1 MIPLQLTLKN
11 FLSYRDV
18 TLDFRGLHTACIC
31 GANGAGKSSL
41 LEAITWAIW
50 GESRAANDDDVI
62 HTGGDFVRVDFEFRL
77 NEQTYRIIRSHPRGK
92 SSDLEFQ
99 VKSKTRFRT
108 LSAKG
113 VRTTQAQILA
123 VLKLDYD
130 TFTNS
135 AYLRQGRADEFMLRK
150 PSERKQIL
158 ADLLKLD
165 QYEMLASHAKDLS
178 KQYKGQSEQL
188 EIQLQRIR
196 QQIEQ
201 KKNLETDYKEIEIQ
215 LKTLQTQQD
224 QDRETLK
231 ELQSTENQ
239 RQLWQQQLGWQT
251 NQLQQLEQEIKGIL
265 REKYTSNQQLEQLK
279 SLINQESEISQ
290 NYQRFI
296 QAQQE
301 EFQLSEKFQ
310 QYQKL
315 LRQKQQ
321 VEQQLTQRINDLHLQ
336 IKQVQTQLEGLQQQ
350 ERELQDILESEGD
363 VKTGME
369 RLKAARQRLKQLDK
383 LQLQVSPLLQR
394 KYSLEAQIDRK
405 KAQQVARLE
414 QLGIT
419 IRQYQIELDKI
430 PHLREQFNQ
439 IDEQLEE
446 LSKKEVYQE
455 RIQEKG
461 QEKQS
466 ELQRLKAN
474 QKLFEQQIEELKQKV
489 QLLEKPEA
497 TCPLCEQALN
507 DSHRHQVMEKTTEQ
521 QHKFTEK
528 IWVLQEEMTG
538 LEREIQQ
545 LRQEYLGVKEELKDQ
560 PHLNKK
566 FAQIDTQLEAMGE
579 INISLKTTQTEVSK
593 IERQI
598 ETNNYAQDEQQELTQ
613 IEQQIQALNY
623 DEKTHGLV
631 RGEADKLRWAEI
643 KMAKIE
649 DAKRKLKRINQE
661 KPQHL
666 EKIKQLQS
674 QIQEIQSQSDLTQTI
689 QKIDQT
695 LQTLNYD
702 PNHHQSVSK
711 FVQTQII
718 WQGKNLELQKAKQ
731 QYPQVEEKIKQLTEQ
746 YFLKEKSQQDLQQQ
760 RQQAEEKISSIKDNR
775 QGIQQL
781 EHKIQQQRQQLDQ
794 LIANRGKIEQSLQQ
808 INTLQQES
816 KEANKELKGLQKQ
829 ITIYQELSK
838 AFGKNGIQ
846 ALMIENILPQLEAES
861 NHILARLTE
870 NQLHIQ
876 FVTQKSRRSRSRKQA
891 AKLIDTLDILIADA
905 KGTRTYETYSG
916 GEAFRIN
923 FSIRLALAK
932 LLAQRM
938 GTALQMLVID
948 EGFGTQDGEGCERLI
963 AAINAIAPDFACIL
977 TVTHMQQFKEAF
989 QHRIEVYKNNQ
1000 GSQLHF
1006 SS

>member
-11 FLSYRDV
+11 FLSYRDIV
-18 TLDFRGLHTACIC
+18 LDFRGLHTACIC

-50 GESRAANDDDVI
+50 GQSRAANDDDVI
-62 HTGGDFVRVDFEFRL
+62 HTGADFVRVDFEFMF
-77 NEQTYRIIRSHPRGK
+77 NEQIYRIIRSHPRGK

-113 VRTTQAQILA
+113 VRTTQSEILA

-165 QYEMLASHAKDLS
+165 QYETLASHAKDLS
-178 KQYKGQSEQL
+178 KEYKGQTEQL

-201 KKNLETDYKEIEIQ
+201 KKSLETNYKEIETQ

-231 ELQSTENQ
+231 QLQGTENQ
-239 RQLWQQQLGWQT
+239 RQLWQQQLTWQT
-251 NQLQQLEQEIKGIL
+251 NQLQQLEQEIKGIVQ
-265 REKYTSNQQLEQLK
+265 EKSACNQQLEQLK
-279 SLINQESEISQ
+279 SLIDQEGEITQS
-290 NYQRFI
+290 YQRFKE
-296 QAQQE
+296 AQQE
-301 EFQLSEKFQ
+301 EFALSEKFQ

-315 LRQKQQ
+315 LQQKQQ
-321 VEQQLTQRINDLHLQ
+321 LEQQLNQAINKLRLQ
-336 IKQVQTQLEGLQQQ
+336 IQQVQTQLE
-350 ERELQDILESEGD
+350 ELQKQEKELQNILESEED
-363 VKTGME
+363 AKSGMK
-369 RLKAARQRLKQLDK
+369 RLRAARQRLHHIDQ

-394 KYSLEAQIDRK
+394 KYSLETQIERK
-405 KAQQVARLE
+405 KAQQMARLE
-414 QLGIT
+414 QLSMMVQ
-419 IRQYQIELDKI
+419 QYQAELDKI
-430 PHLREQFNQ
+430 PHLR
-439 IDEQLEE
+439 DEFKRVYTQLEE
-446 LSKKEVYQE
+446 LENKKVYQE
-455 RIQEKG
+455 RISEKG
-461 QEKQS
+461 QDKKTQ
-466 ELQRLKAN
+466 LQQIQAS
-474 QKLFEQQIEELKQKV
+474 QTLFEQQIEELKQKI

-507 DSHRHQVMEKTTEQ
+507 EDHRHQVVQKTTDQ
-521 QHKFTEK
+521 QQTFTEK
-528 IWVLQEEMTG
+528 IWTLQEEMAA

-545 LRQEYLGVKEELKDQ
+545 LRQEYAEIKEELKKED
-560 PHLNKK
+560 PLSKRFH
-566 FAQIDTQLEAMGE
+566 QIDTKLESMGE
-579 INISLKTTQTEVSK
+579 IRTNLKAVQTGVKK
-593 IERQI
+593 IEHQL
-598 ETNNYAQDEQQELTQ
+598 ESNDFAQDEQRELSQ
-613 IEQQIQALNY
+613 IEQRMKDLDY

-631 RGEADKLRWAEI
+631 RGEVDKLRWAEI
-643 KMAKIE
+643 KMSKLE
-649 DAKRKLKRINQE
+649 DAKRKLKRINHE
-661 KPQHL
+661 KPQIIG
-666 EKIKQLQS
+666 KIAQLQVKIQEMQS
-674 QIQEIQSQSDLTQTI
+674 QSEFIQEIN
-689 QKIDQT
+689 KIDQT

-702 PNHHQSVSK
+702 SNYHQKISK

-718 WQGKNLELQKAKQ
+718 WQGKNLDLQKAKQ
-731 QYPQVEEKIKQLTEQ
+731 QYPQLQEKINKLTEQ
-746 YFLKEKSQQDLQQQ
+746 YFLKEKSQQDLQTQQ
-760 RQQAEEKISSIKDNR
+760 EQTQKQIANIQDNR
-775 QGIQQL
+775 QAIQKL
-781 EHKIQQQRQQLDQ
+781 EQKIQQQRQQLDQ

-808 INTLQQES
+808 IDTLQQES
-816 KEANKELKGLQKQ
+816 KDSDKELKELQKQ
-829 ITIYQELSK
+829 IKIYQELAK

-876 FVTQKSRRSRSRKQA
+876 FVTQKSRRGRSRKQT

-989 QHRIEVYKNNQ
+989 QHRIEVYKSNQ
-1000 GSQLHF
+1000 GSQLRF